1 MSDPSADF
9 DPESREERE
18 VAAEAAGDRSE
29 LLSLMAHTYRAG
41 GARTGSLVVA
51 HAHRPNHELGGGAD
65 GVAAHV
71 DVLERI
77 APALR
82 AAHRARNAHRL
93 PQHRGPAVPNIRRV
107 AVPCS
112 DLGGERV
119 RERARPRGRRAVE
132 LAGLLSTDLRKP
144 TIKTPAVEA
153 VSRRLR
159 RVYTPLFTVLI
170 AAWIVR
176 LTVFTPPES
185 GVVATA
191 SVGAIPGLIIL
202 AGVACFIS
210 SCSGSPL
217 RTRPRQA
224 KGELQ
229 STDRRGG
236 GSEQEWK

>member
-29 LLSLMAHTYRAG
+29 LLSLMAHTYRG
-41 GARTGSLVVA
+41 GARTGSLVA

-132 LAGLLSTDLRKP
+132 LAGAPEHRPPQADDQDAGRRGGLSSAPTGVHPALHRPHRGVDCPPHGVHTAGERRRCHRVRRRDSGTDH
-144 TIKTPAVEA
+144 
-153 VSRRLR
+153 SGWRRLF
-159 RVYTPLFTVLI
+159 LL
-170 AAWIVR
+170 
-176 LTVFTPPES
+176 
-185 GVVATA
+185 
-191 SVGAIPGLIIL
+191 
-202 AGVACFIS
+202 S
-210 SCSGSPL
+210 SCSGSPSE
-217 RTRPRQA
+217 RVRGRRRENCSRPTAPR
-224 KGELQ
+224 
-229 STDRRGG
+229 S